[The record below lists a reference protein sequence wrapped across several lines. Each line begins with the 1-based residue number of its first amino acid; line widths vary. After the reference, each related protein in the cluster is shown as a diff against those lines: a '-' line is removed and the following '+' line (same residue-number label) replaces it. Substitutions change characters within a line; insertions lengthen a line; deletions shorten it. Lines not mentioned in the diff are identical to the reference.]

1 MYSIF
6 YETVYF
12 ENVSTSIMKEII
24 STFDM
29 NELTGNIWTKLSKRL
44 CCEITNIQNDKDD
57 NDQNRY
63 KEKPKNGTTFSIAEG
78 QEFKGILN
86 YFQKKTTATLLVK

>member
-12 ENVSTSIMKEII
+12 ENVSTSIMKEFI

-44 CCEITNIQNDKDD
+44 CCEITNKQNDKDD
-57 NDQNRY
+57 NQ
-63 KEKPKNGTTFSIAEG
+63 KVEQLFQLLKVKNSN
-78 QEFKGILN
+78 EFLIIFKRKL
-86 YFQKKTTATLLVK
+86 TATLLVK